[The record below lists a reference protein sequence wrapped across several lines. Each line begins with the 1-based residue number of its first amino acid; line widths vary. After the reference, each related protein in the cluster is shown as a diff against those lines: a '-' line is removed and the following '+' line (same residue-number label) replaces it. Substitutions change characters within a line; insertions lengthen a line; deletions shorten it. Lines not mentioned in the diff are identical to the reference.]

1 MKKHLLFASLL
12 FSAGAYSQNSNSP
25 YSVVGIGDI
34 ENNFYNR
41 TSGLANTGVAY
52 RNDRYMINNNPA
64 AYTALQPQFFAIEL
78 SGRAQFISYFG
89 TPVNVLKNSSKDLAI
104 KRLAVGTKIN
114 KRWASGVGLAP
125 FSTANYGFSSVK
137 TIQGSSVNIPATYDG
152 NGSINQV
159 YWNNAVE
166 ITKHFSVGVQSSYLF
181 GSLNQVEN
189 LYYSDLSTALTT
201 TRQAFLRNFYFT
213 YGAQFY
219 HPVAKNWDIS
229 AGATY
234 SNQTKLPAEYTVT
247 VTDNTTQ
254 ILSSQVVKDD
264 YFKLP
269 NSMGFG
275 VALSHDKPGADRD
288 RKYTWSADYK
298 HQDWAATHY
307 SGAGFS
313 LQNSDRASIGFE
325 AGNRIRLY
333 NGSSIEKSYVQAGAY
348 YGTSYLNINGEQI
361 NEMGVTFGYGFTAKR
376 NPSLAGHLVL
386 EIGQRGTEKNGLVKE
401 RFVNLGF
408 TISYRDLWFTKGRK
422 YN

>member
-1 MKKHLLFASLL
+1 M
-12 FSAGAYSQNSNSP
+12 
-25 YSVVGIGDI
+25 
-34 ENNFYNR
+34 
-41 TSGLANTGVAY
+41 
-52 RNDRYMINNNPA
+52 
-64 AYTALQPQFFAIEL
+64 
-78 SGRAQFISYFG
+78 
-89 TPVNVLKNSSKDLAI
+89 
-104 KRLAVGTKIN
+104 
-114 KRWASGVGLAP
+114 
-125 FSTANYGFSSVK
+125 
-137 TIQGSSVNIPATYDG
+137 
-152 NGSINQV
+152 
-159 YWNNAVE
+159 
-166 ITKHFSVGVQSSYLF
+166 
-181 GSLNQVEN
+181 
-189 LYYSDLSTALTT
+189 
-201 TRQAFLRNFYFT
+201 
-213 YGAQFY
+213 
-219 HPVAKNWDIS
+219 
-229 AGATY
+229 
-234 SNQTKLPAEYTVT
+234 
-247 VTDNTTQ
+247 TDNTTQ
-254 ILSSQVVKDD
+254 ILSSEVVKDD

-275 VALSHDKPGADRD
+275 LALSHDKPGADKD
-288 RKYTWSADYK
+288 TKYTWSADYK

-333 NGSSIEKSYVQAGAY
+333 NGSYYEKSYIQAGAY